1 MGGGERGLPSGVGP
15 GAAEQPTT
23 DRDGAG
29 HASQNS
35 TCTTGWAELCFDR
48 LSYKVRNAANSP
60 IAAGA
65 ASYAWPG
72 SRPPPAV
79 GIGVPAAVQQEVPDL
94 PNGRRRPP
102 GQSPAPLISIV
113 LVAALMLA
121 GSTLLTAA
129 DPAAAEPSSASDLQR
144 RLEGLNRQADQQVE
158 DYLQAK
164 LAVERTRKSMR
175 GMQQQLDDVRGQLAD
190 ARASIAARAA
200 VAYIQGPATDV
211 ASLLAASDPTDALE
225 RAQLLDLLATHDADQ
240 VLGAR
245 AIERSAEAH
254 ANDLASVERKQAA
267 ILEQMAARKARIEQ
281 LVTQTEQTLA
291 QLRAAERRTAAA
303 SRPAPTAPPAASP
316 APTPPPNAVSGNVG
330 AVIRYAYA
338 QLGKPYQWG
347 ATGPGSFDCSGLT
360 MMAWAQAGVSLPH
373 SSRAQIGIGRQVTQ
387 SELQPGDL
395 IFRYSPIS
403 HVSLYVGNGQQ
414 ISATHS
420 GSTVKLQSAFQGE
433 VVGFSRPTG

>member
-1 MGGGERGLPSGVGP
+1 LLL
-15 GAAEQPTT
+15 T
-23 DRDGAG
+23 
-29 HASQNS
+29 
-35 TCTTGWAELCFDR
+35 
-48 LSYKVRNAANSP
+48 
-60 IAAGA
+60 
-65 ASYAWPG
+65 
-72 SRPPPAV
+72 
-79 GIGVPAAVQQEVPDL
+79 
-94 PNGRRRPP
+94 
-102 GQSPAPLISIV
+102 
-113 LVAALMLA
+113 

-129 DPAAAEPSSASDLQR
+129 GPAAADPSSASDLQR

-164 LAVERTRKSMR
+164 LAVTRTRKSI
-175 GMQQQLDDVRGQLAD
+175 GIMQQQLDDVRGQLAD

-200 VAYIQGPATDV
+200 VAYVQGPATDV

-245 AIERSAEAH
+245 AIERSAEAR
-254 ANDLASVERKQAA
+254 ANDLAAVERKQAA

-303 SRPAPTAPPAASP
+303 SRQAPTAPTAASP
-316 APTPPPNAVSGNVG
+316 APAPPPNAVSGNVG

-347 ATGPGSFDCSGLT
+347 ATGPGGFDCSGLT

-373 SSRAQIGIGRQVTQ
+373 SSRAQIGIGRQVTR

-414 ISATHS
+414 ISATHT
-420 GSTVKLQSAFQGE
+420 GSTVKLQPAFEGE

>member
-1 MGGGERGLPSGVGP
+1 LP
-15 GAAEQPTT
+15 Q
-23 DRDGAG
+23 
-29 HASQNS
+29 
-35 TCTTGWAELCFDR
+35 
-48 LSYKVRNAANSP
+48 
-60 IAAGA
+60 
-65 ASYAWPG
+65 
-72 SRPPPAV
+72 
-79 GIGVPAAVQQEVPDL
+79 
-94 PNGRRRPP
+94 GRRRPL
-102 GQSPAPLISIV
+102 GQLPARVISIV
-113 LVAALMLA
+113 LVVGLMVA
-121 GSTLLTAA
+121 GSTMLAA
-129 DPAAAEPSSASDLQR
+129 ARSPAAASPSSASDLQR
-144 RLEGLNRQADQQVE
+144 RLEGLNREADQQVE

-200 VAYIQGPATDV
+200 VAYVQGPATDV

-245 AIERSAEAH
+245 AIERSAEAR
-254 ANDLASVERKQAA
+254 ANDLAAVERKQAA

-291 QLRAAERRTAAA
+291 QLRAAERRAAAA
-303 SRPAPTAPPAASP
+303 SRPAPTAPSAGSP

-360 MMAWAQAGVSLPH
+360 LMAWAQAGVSLPH
-373 SSRAQIGIGRQVTQ
+373 SSRAQIGIGRQVTK

-433 VVGFSRPTG
+433 IVGFSRPTG

>member
-1 MGGGERGLPSGVGP
+1 
-15 GAAEQPTT
+15 
-23 DRDGAG
+23 
-29 HASQNS
+29 
-35 TCTTGWAELCFDR
+35 
-48 LSYKVRNAANSP
+48 
-60 IAAGA
+60 
-65 ASYAWPG
+65 
-72 SRPPPAV
+72 
-79 GIGVPAAVQQEVPDL
+79 L

-102 GQSPAPLISIV
+102 GQAPAPLISIV
-113 LVAALMLA
+113 LVAALLLA

-129 DPAAAEPSSASDLQR
+129 GPAAADPSSASDLQR

-164 LAVERTRKSMR
+164 LAVARTQKSMR

-200 VAYIQGPATDV
+200 VAYVQGPATDV

-245 AIERSAEAH
+245 AIERSAEAR
-254 ANDLASVERKQAA
+254 ANDLAAVERKQAA

-291 QLRAAERRTAAA
+291 QLRAAERRAAAA
-303 SRPAPTAPPAASP
+303 SRQAPTAPSAGSP
-316 APTPPPNAVSGNVG
+316 APTPPPNAVGGNVG

-347 ATGPGSFDCSGLT
+347 ATGPGGFDCSGLT

-403 HVSLYVGNGQQ
+403 HVSLYVGDGQQ
-414 ISATHS
+414 ISATHT

-433 VVGFSRPTG
+433 IVGYSRPTG